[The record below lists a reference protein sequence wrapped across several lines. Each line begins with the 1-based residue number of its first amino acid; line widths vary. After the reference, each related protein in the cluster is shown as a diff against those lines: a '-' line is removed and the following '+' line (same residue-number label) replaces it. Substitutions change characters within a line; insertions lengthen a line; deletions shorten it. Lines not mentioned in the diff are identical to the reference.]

1 LPICA
6 PGSSR
11 QTRLMATSVADFF
24 LSLWLAQSAK
34 IIFELFLR
42 KMTRQLYKK
51 PLFRIIVECM

>member
-1 LPICA
+1 
-6 PGSSR
+6 
-11 QTRLMATSVADFF
+11 MATSVADFF

-51 PLFRIIVECM
+51 PLF